1 MKRDYIKVD
10 DRPDLRR
17 DPRSGAILNIN
28 KSEIQNARAAKA
40 ARLAKQEREAQL
52 QTDVDN
58 LKNDV
63 HDIKS
68 MLAQLIEKL

>member
-1 MKRDYIKVD
+1 MSDKLVSVAN
-10 DRPDLRR
+10 RPDLKR

-40 ARLAKQEREAQL
+40 ARLAKQEQDAQL
-52 QTDVDN
+52 RNDVDN
-58 LKNDV
+58 LKDDV
-63 HDIKS
+63 RDIKG

>member
-1 MKRDYIKVD
+1 MKKLIPVD
-10 DRPDLRR
+10 SRPDLRR

-40 ARLAKQEREAQL
+40 ARLAKQEQDAQL
-52 QTDVDN
+52 RNDVDN
-58 LKNDV
+58 LKDDV
-63 HDIKS
+63 KDIKG

>member
-1 MKRDYIKVD
+1 MKKDYIKVS

-28 KSEIQNARAAKA
+28 KSDIQNARAAKA
-40 ARLAKQEREAQL
+40 ARLAKQEQEARL
-52 QTDVDN
+52 QVDVDN